1 MSIKDLIN
9 QAYNKDAGAF
19 ETTFK
24 SVMDEKMGSAIEA
37 KYDEMF
43 GAQDVEEEVEVEE
56 EVSEEIEVEEELDL
70 EESKDE
76 EEDEDEDEDEDD
88 DDEEDED

>member
-24 SVMDEKMGSAIEA
+24 SIMDEKMGSAIEA

-43 GAQDVEEEVEVEE
+43 GAQDVEEEVE
-56 EVSEEIEVEEELDL
+56 EVEVEEELDL

-76 EEDEDEDEDEDD
+76 EDEDEDEDEDEEDE
-88 DDEEDED
+88 DEEDED

>member
-43 GAQDVEEEVEVEE
+43 GAQDVEEEVEE
-56 EVSEEIEVEEELDL
+56 EVEVEEELDL

-76 EEDEDEDEDEDD
+76 EDEDEDEDEDEEDE
-88 DDEEDED
+88 DEEDED

>member
-24 SVMDEKMGSAIEA
+24 SIMDEKMGSAIEA

-56 EVSEEIEVEEELDL
+56 VEVEEELDL

-76 EEDEDEDEDEDD
+76 EDEDEDEDEDEEDE
-88 DDEEDED
+88 DEEDED

>member
-43 GAQDVEEEVEVEE
+43 GAQDVEEEVEE
-56 EVSEEIEVEEELDL
+56 EVEVEEELDL

-76 EEDEDEDEDEDD
+76 
-88 DDEEDED
+88 DEEDED